1 MLRASQKL
9 VPFAPCRYV
18 QLVMGRVNV
27 LQSEAVQR
35 ESYLFCAEN
44 NVWRDGTFRC
54 IHIEDVAS
62 RSFRRL
68 V

>member
-1 MLRASQKL
+1 MWEKPCLNASQKL

-18 QLVMGRVNV
+18 QLDGRVNV

-44 NVWRDGTFRC
+44 SVWRDGTFRVC
-54 IHIEDVAS
+54 S
-62 RSFRRL
+62 Y
-68 V
+68 